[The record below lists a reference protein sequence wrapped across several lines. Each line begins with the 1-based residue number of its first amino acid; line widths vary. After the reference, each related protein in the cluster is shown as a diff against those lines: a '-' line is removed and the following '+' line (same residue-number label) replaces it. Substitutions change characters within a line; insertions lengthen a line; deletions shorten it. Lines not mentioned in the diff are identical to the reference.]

1 MSPYHLKLIEKLY
14 MKYTGNMTTGKETNE
29 KVGKM
34 TIHCEPTHNSKRKQ
48 EFLALVAN
56 RMFEKTV
63 HYPDY
68 RACTIVKD

>member
-1 MSPYHLKLIEKLY
+1 MG
-14 MKYTGNMTTGKETNE
+14 TGDDSLLEHK
-29 KVGKM
+29 
-34 TIHCEPTHNSKRKQ
+34 SKRKQ

-63 HYPDY
+63 HYLDY